1 MGSDCSGKV
10 SGMIRRRFFLL
21 GSVISAGW
29 RVASSQAFAASG
41 GKWSVKEDL
50 TSMEG
55 AMILTGPGGRCHVLK
70 RFMEECE
77 APLEGCYCGLDFG
90 TLAIAEHDLLAER
103 LLDGG
108 GEPDP
113 SAVRAAAPPIDSHF
127 TPEQAGRIVWTAF
140 VAPPYAEGV
149 MPLTPAGNTRNW
161 HVNRIASE
169 LALDSP
175 IVSRRRE
182 GLLGGCLPIVVK
194 QFSLGKGRYW
204 EVVTFADVD
213 PVIPRQVPTWTR
225 MMLIENGKVVRAV
238 YGASYIPFGPFRHEP
253 DAEQFNQALA
263 RCVEV
268 WHDVLND
275 TLSPLLP
282 EADWAD
288 FARHAFVKEAMVR
301 RDGVW
306 PRYGVVDRDYEGSEY
321 DGFQDIFTSSL
332 LANLEW
338 GRFAVARAI
347 LDNQFTAFVGDDGL
361 VAMRGLEVGQ
371 TGLTLSLLARYLHL
385 TGDAITL
392 QRYADRIAA
401 MAGVLTTLHDQALAL
416 PLTNAGYGLLHGW
429 SESDACLFPDPSVWW
444 KPYFGNSAMAVRGWR
459 DLAAVWLRI
468 RPGEA
473 VKAADWKRRAD
484 LLSARLES
492 ALRASLFEDRSPPY
506 VPIFPSSRETFRESL
521 ARHQYS
527 EQQWAH
533 RVFAEM
539 LQAGVL
545 PADLEVATINS
556 MRAHGAT
563 VMGVVGNLTPPSRK
577 QRDILGF
584 ISYGYAQALLRQDRI
599 EEYLLFL
606 YAHRYHAHTR
616 GSWTAAEVAGLK
628 GELALFCLPAQMT
641 VPILLRWALVYED
654 DGAEILHLA
663 RAIPYRWLLSGKEIS
678 VEKAPTRWGRV
689 SMKVQY
695 DPVLR
700 HISVDIFLPKT
711 APSDIRLYLRLP
723 SGTYFTSPQNDS
735 LNGCV
740 VSATYGMNVDGKQ
753 GGQRSFH
760 VPIMRAS

>member
-1 MGSDCSGKV
+1 
-10 SGMIRRRFFLL
+10 MIRRRFFLL
-21 GSVISAGW
+21 GSVTLGIW
-29 RVASSQAFAASG
+29 RAMPSQAFAAPSSEG
-41 GKWSVKEDL
+41 EWLVKEDL
-50 TSMEG
+50 TGMEG
-55 AMILTGPGGRCHVLK
+55 TMTLTGPDGRSHVLK
-70 RFMEECE
+70 RFMEECV
-77 APLEGCYCGLDFG
+77 APSSGSYCGLDFG
-90 TLAIAEHDLLAER
+90 TLAIAERDLLAER
-103 LLDGG
+103 LLAGG
-108 GEPDP
+108 GDPDP
-113 SAVRAAAPPIDSHF
+113 LAVRAAAPPIDSRF
-127 TPEQAGRIVWTAF
+127 TPEQVGRIVWTSF
-140 VAPPYAEGV
+140 VAPPYAEEV

-161 HVNRIASE
+161 HVNRIAPE
-169 LALDSP
+169 LSAESL
-175 IVSRRRE
+175 VVCHRRE
-182 GLLGGCLPIVVK
+182 GLLGGFLPIVVK
-194 QFSLGKGRYW
+194 QFPLGKGRYW
-204 EVVTFADVD
+204 EVLTFADVD

-225 MMLIENGKVVRAV
+225 MMLIENGAVVRAV

-253 DAEQFNQALA
+253 SAVQFNQALA

-268 WHDVLND
+268 WHKVLD
-275 TLSPLLP
+275 GTVSPILP
-282 EADWAD
+282 DSDWAD

-301 RDGVW
+301 RAGVW

-338 GRFAVARAI
+338 GRFAAARTI

-361 VAMRGLEVGQ
+361 VAMRGPEVGQ

-385 TGDAITL
+385 TGDAAIL
-392 QRYADRIAA
+392 QHHADRIAA
-401 MAGVLTTLHDQALAL
+401 MASVLTTLHDQALAL
-416 PLTNAGYGLLHGW
+416 PQTNPGYGLLHGW

-459 DLAAVWLRI
+459 DLAAIWLSV

-473 VKAADWKRRAD
+473 AKATDWKRRAD

-492 ALRASLFEDRSPPY
+492 AVRAALFKDRSPPY
-506 VPIFPSSRETFRESL
+506 VPILPGSRETFRVSL

-533 RVFAEM
+533 RVYAEM

-628 GELALFCLPAQMT
+628 GDLALFCLPAQMT

-678 VEKAPTRWGRV
+678 VENAPTRWGRL
-689 SMKVQY
+689 SMSLRY
-695 DPVLR
+695 EPNLR
-700 HISVDIFLPKT
+700 HISVNISLPKT
-711 APSDIRLYLRLP
+711 APNDVRLYLRLP
-723 SGTYFTSPQNDS
+723 SGMNFASAQGENLSD
-735 LNGCV
+735 CV
-740 VSATYGMNVDGKQ
+740 VSATYGVNLKGKQ
-753 GGQRSFH
+753 SGQYFFQ
-760 VPIMRAS
+760 VPIIGSYR